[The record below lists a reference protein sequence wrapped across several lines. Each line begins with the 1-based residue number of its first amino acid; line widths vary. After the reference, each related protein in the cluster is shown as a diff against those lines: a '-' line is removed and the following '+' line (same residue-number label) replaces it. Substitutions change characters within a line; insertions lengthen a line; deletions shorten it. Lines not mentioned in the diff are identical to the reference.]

1 MFRRDSWGMKKEEL
15 GEIGRETGDEVKA
28 SLTRKGMGGQKKI
41 DDVRLVRLVT
51 ADFSASSVPSLS
63 QTAYSGRGLAE
74 SLAQVFR

>member
-1 MFRRDSWGMKKEEL
+1 MKSSLSHQE
-15 GEIGRETGDEVKA
+15 RE
-28 SLTRKGMGGQKKI
+28 GGQKKI